1 MRISDWS
8 SDVCSSD
15 RQLQDVER
23 RSADGRTPGQQL
35 SEISDAAAALMAEI
49 QTVWHAIRREL
60 AGEGIEMLD
69 IERIPAEQVEWLEVH
84 FRAQVF
90 PIVTPQALDPAHPFP
105 FIPNRGSG
113 VMFDLVRLS
122 DSEPVRELVML
133 RSEEHTSELQSLMR

>member
-1 MRISDWS
+1 
-8 SDVCSSD
+8 
-15 RQLQDVER
+15 
-23 RSADGRTPGQQL
+23 
-35 SEISDAAAALMAEI
+35 
-49 QTVWHAIRREL
+49 
-60 AGEGIEMLD
+60 MLD
-69 IERIPAEQVEWLEVH
+69 IERIPAEQVEWLEAH

-133 RSEEHTSELQSLMR
+133 PGTAPRFLRLPGEPARYVALETLLARFSALLFPGYRVKAAAAFLALRDRDLQIEAADRKSVGEGKEEAVSVNLGG

>member
-1 MRISDWS
+1 
-8 SDVCSSD
+8 
-15 RQLQDVER
+15 
-23 RSADGRTPGQQL
+23 
-35 SEISDAAAALMAEI
+35 
-49 QTVWHAIRREL
+49 
-60 AGEGIEMLD
+60 MLD
-69 IERIPAEQVEWLEVH
+69 IERIPAEQVEWLEAH

-133 RSEEHTSELQSLMR
+133 PGTAPRFLRLPGEPARYVALETLLARLDRKSTRLNSSH

>member
-15 RQLQDVER
+15 L
-23 RSADGRTPGQQL
+23 
-35 SEISDAAAALMAEI
+35 
-49 QTVWHAIRREL
+49 
-60 AGEGIEMLD
+60 
-69 IERIPAEQVEWLEVH
+69 VEWLEAH

-133 RSEEHTSELQSLMR
+133 PGTAPRFLRLPGEPARYVALETLLARFSALILDRKSTRLNSSH

>member
-15 RQLQDVER
+15 L
-23 RSADGRTPGQQL
+23 
-35 SEISDAAAALMAEI
+35 
-49 QTVWHAIRREL
+49 
-60 AGEGIEMLD
+60 
-69 IERIPAEQVEWLEVH
+69 VEWLEAH

-122 DSEPVRELVML
+122 DSEPVRELDRKSVVKGKSVSG
-133 RSEEHTSELQSLMR
+133 RVDIGGRRIINTKNKSTAIESAKTIY